1 MRHLPN
7 LICLLRIVLIWPTVL
22 ALRAG
27 QYPVTLALFVVAA
40 VSDGLD
46 GYLAKRF
53 CWTSDLGRLLDPVAD
68 KLLLMVLFV
77 QCAWLALVPWWLSAA
92 VVSRD
97 VMIGV
102 GALIFRVWFGPLH
115 GRPTV
120 ISKVNTGAQLIY
132 LALVLLSLSISLPL
146 REVLEAAAL
155 IVLATTVLSG
165 AHYLRSFAARA
176 WSQPART

>member
-7 LICLLRIVLIWPTVL
+7 LICLVRIALIWPTVL

-27 QYPVTLALFVVAA
+27 QYPAALALFVVAA

-53 CWTSDLGRLLDPVAD
+53 RWTSDLGRLLDPVAD

-102 GALIFRVWFGPLH
+102 GALIFRVWFGPLQ

-120 ISKVNTGAQLIY
+120 ISKVNTGAQLLY
-132 LALVLLSLSISLPL
+132 LALVLLTLSTSLPL

-165 AHYLRSFAARA
+165 VHYLRSFASRA
-176 WSQPART
+176 WSQPARI